1 MDISSVSWQVSA
13 AEDPP
18 PRRGPPASTVMKPIG
33 KQRGGRSA
41 RTEPR
46 QGAQKDLLL
55 VDLHAAQ
62 EMLVALFSPSP
73 PSDHMQARFRAPTLK
88 PPDLKKLKKKPKT
101 FAGRTKAEK
110 LTVWP
115 LPLLRLLLS
124 WQMNFRLLPQPQ
136 TACSANCT
144 LLTLEGVQ
152 T

>member
-1 MDISSVSWQVSA
+1 MDRC
-13 AEDPP
+13 P
-18 PRRGPPASTVMKPIG
+18 MKPRQDA
-33 KQRGGRSA
+33 QR
-41 RTEPR
+41 
-46 QGAQKDLLL
+46 DLLA
-55 VDLHAAQ
+55 DFHTAQ
-62 EMLVALFSPSP
+62 ETSVAFSP
-73 PSDHMQARFRAPTLK
+73 PSPASDHAWARFRAPTLK
-88 PPDLKKLKKKPKT
+88 PPDSKNIEKT

-115 LPLLRLLLS
+115 LPPLRLLLS